1 MLALLARLFRRG
13 PRPAPRPSKA
23 ASTARPA
30 PTSGSVGGHVMPAG
44 RDEAQVE
51 GAPSMQA
58 ELLAQLDGK
67 GHFQQVLSG
76 REEHVLAAVGRRV
89 EQGDLV
95 LPVLPTTSIAAM
107 DMAARPSA
115 EVADLVKLIA
125 GDPVLSSELL
135 KISNSALYAGNHKCE
150 TLREA
155 IMRIGLRALR
165 SMILSI
171 SMRAVLLRDKQLA
184 HVAQE
189 LWRQAHS
196 VSLVARA
203 LAGNLGM
210 DRDRAFLIGLLHDI
224 GKVAL
229 LETVRKEAGDLEVRP
244 ALLGRIFYLHHERAG
259 ERLARAW
266 QLPDEVVAV
275 AGCHHRY
282 ERNVEHAR
290 AAALASLA
298 HALDLEFSLRGSQAA
313 PTLASLP
320 ELEFLVS
327 DPSRRRELV
336 DLALAV
342 HAQQAAAAA

>member
-1 MLALLARLFRRG
+1 MLALLARLFRRR
-13 PRPAPRPSKA
+13 PRPAPRAGKPAGVDRTAAATASGPSRA
-23 ASTARPA
+23 TAGGRDGERAESEPA
-30 PTSGSVGGHVMPAG
+30 P
-44 RDEAQVE
+44 
-51 GAPSMQA
+51 QA

-76 REEHVLAAVGRRV
+76 REEAVLSAVGRRV

-107 DMAARPSA
+107 DMAARPTA
-115 EVADLVKLIA
+115 DVADVVRLIA

-150 TLREA
+150 TLQEA

-171 SMRAVLLRDKQLA
+171 SMRAVLLRDKQMA

-203 LAGNLGM
+203 LAKDLGL

-275 AGCHHRY
+275 AGCHHRF
-282 ERNVEHAR
+282 ERNAEHAR
-290 AAALASLA
+290 SAALASLA
-298 HALDLEFSLRGSQAA
+298 HALDLELSLRGSQAA
-313 PTLASLP
+313 PALENLP
-320 ELEFLVS
+320 ELEFLMP
-327 DPSRRRELV
+327 DAARRRELV
-336 DLALAV
+336 LLAAGV
-342 HAQQAAAAA
+342 HGQHLTAAA